1 MAWTNTRKA
10 VVWGSVVV
18 VLAAVGLTLYLE
30 RHNIADRMMIAS
42 AKRAVAKHIV
52 LPLDLTGQYAQP
64 ASSLEDSSSYWG
76 EVPWEFQVF
85 CHVPLQIDGIIYL
98 WGAGN
103 ARSGAVYPEQV
114 LGIPVNQKFETLY
127 VYHCTFFNSPKDT
140 PVYDLVFRYENGE
153 SATNTIRYGV
163 DTLDFNTPGGKR
175 IVGPSGHNSKV
186 AWVGS
191 SFTPDGKHPLLFS
204 LTAIKNPQP
213 SLKIT
218 SIDLF
223 SSKNQS
229 AGVILAMTGGPAGLM
244 K

>member
-1 MAWTNTRKA
+1 MAWTNTKKA

-18 VLAAVGLTLYLE
+18 VLAAVGLALYLE

-114 LGIPVNQKFETLY
+114 FGIPVNQKFETLY

-153 SATNTIRYGV
+153 SATNTILYGV

-175 IVGPSGHNSKV
+175 IVDRKSV
-186 AWVGS
+186 V
-191 SFTPDGKHPLLFS
+191 
-204 LTAIKNPQP
+204 
-213 SLKIT
+213 
-218 SIDLF
+218 
-223 SSKNQS
+223 
-229 AGVILAMTGGPAGLM
+229 
-244 K
+244 